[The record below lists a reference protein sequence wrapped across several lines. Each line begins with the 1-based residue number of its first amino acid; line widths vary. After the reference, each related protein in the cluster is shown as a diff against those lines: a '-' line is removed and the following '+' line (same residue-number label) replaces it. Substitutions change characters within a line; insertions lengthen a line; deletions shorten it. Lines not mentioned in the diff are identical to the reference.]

1 MPVQQSMRGKVL
13 ADFADDVVRL
23 SKINLGKTYTAK
35 NSRGKSYKKRIDN
48 SGKLR
53 NSIKAKVKQRN
64 DKNGMFE
71 KANIVWSMLDYGL
84 TVDRGR
90 KAGEGIPSEPLI
102 DWIKSKPLRIRDLDS
117 GRFKTFK
124 TDKQRNTAIK
134 GLAYVISRNAKA
146 NGIAPTN
153 FFTDVFNSKKNK
165 YFNEIH
171 EDIAQDQID
180 YINTQLDKISNGTST

>member
-1 MPVQQSMRGKVL
+1 MRGKVL

-48 SGKLR
+48 SGNLR

-64 DKNGMFE
+64 DKTGRFE

-90 KAGEGIPSEPLI
+90 KAGKGIPSEPLI

-117 GRFKTFK
+117 GKFKTFK
-124 TDKQRNTAIK
+124 TSEQRDTAIK
-134 GLAYVISRNAKA
+134 GLAYVISRNAKE

-153 FFTDVFNSKKNK
+153 FFTDVFNSNKNK